1 MILLNGKLTIQD
13 ALEKILTENKNILN
27 NAQATMASL
36 TNLVAPKY
44 MIDLYT
50 ISIALFK
57 GNIGE
62 FLMTA
67 DNADKETREKRKSE
81 AVLRLTTTPI
91 HMQAQIAEFVVQ
103 TLTDSMGWNSQP
115 EQSQEQVFELE
126 KALRCIPVIEK
137 KAISKQSDIEAIT
150 SDLSNSQVKKV
161 EKNDATKSN
170 QQSTNANYTKSNNSR
185 SFEGK
190 LTIQDALEKIL
201 TENKNI
207 LNNAQ
212 ATMASLT
219 NLVAPKYMIDLY
231 TISIALFK
239 GNIGEFLM
247 TADNADKETR
257 EKRKS
262 EAVLRLTTTP
272 IHMQAQIA
280 EFVVQTL
287 TDSMGWNSQPVNVP
301 SNKSAWRI
309 ALAVWVIVV
318 FLYAYLNSLTHLLE
332 ESQNDLYNNEA
343 LLNGHADIDKN
354 LGFGSKEYYSEKPF
368 AILSTSNSTENI
380 LPTSEILPIHFIVQQ
395 AASASYYSSSN
406 DIAVEWLSE
415 QFDDNDTASCMVS
428 STEKKGYYNVHFIN
442 NLNNDSFD
450 VLVIVR

>member
-1 MILLNGKLTIQD
+1 
-13 ALEKILTENKNILN
+13 
-27 NAQATMASL
+27 
-36 TNLVAPKY
+36 
-44 MIDLYT
+44 
-50 ISIALFK
+50 
-57 GNIGE
+57 
-62 FLMTA
+62 
-67 DNADKETREKRKSE
+67 
-81 AVLRLTTTPI
+81 
-91 HMQAQIAEFVVQ
+91 
-103 TLTDSMGWNSQP
+103 
-115 EQSQEQVFELE
+115 
-126 KALRCIPVIEK
+126 
-137 KAISKQSDIEAIT
+137 
-150 SDLSNSQVKKV
+150 
-161 EKNDATKSN
+161 
-170 QQSTNANYTKSNNSR
+170 
-185 SFEGK
+185 
-190 LTIQDALEKIL
+190 
-201 TENKNI
+201 
-207 LNNAQ
+207 
-212 ATMASLT
+212 MASLT